1 MARERTTV
9 SSSAAT
15 TRESILM
22 AALRLFSRNGYE
34 GTSMR
39 DIAGEVGISQGAI
52 YKHFAGKEALLEAI
66 CTCME
71 EDDAAHAE
79 AAGVPAEDLL
89 TCDDSLSN
97 QQPPDGRHAPGESA
111 APLFSAF
118 RAFTLDMFSYW
129 ATDPIAA
136 PFRRMIEID
145 RFRTPRM
152 EQLHRQYLGAGP
164 LSYTRGC
171 LMSMGMDDAV
181 AQRQG
186 LQIWAAFRLLLELID
201 TQDIACEEAADSL
214 KQVFLETEAFLPS
227 LQVH

>member
-1 MARERTTV
+1 MAHERTSA

-52 YKHFAGKEALLEAI
+52 YKHFAGKDALLEAI

-71 EDDAAHAE
+71 EDDATYAE
-79 AAGVPAEDLL
+79 AAGVPVEDPL
-89 TCDDSLSN
+89 TCDDSSLS
-97 QQPPDGRHAPGESA
+97 QQSSDGGLASDENA
-111 APLFSAF
+111 ASLFAAF

-186 LQIWAAFRLLLELID
+186 LRIWAAFRLLLEMID
-201 TQDIACEEAADSL
+201 TQDITYEEAADSL
-214 KQVFLETEAFLPS
+214 KQVLLETEAFLPS

>member
-1 MARERTTV
+1 MAHERTSA

-15 TRESILM
+15 TRESILL

-52 YKHFAGKEALLEAI
+52 YKHFAGKDALLEAI

-71 EDDAAHAE
+71 DADARHAE
-79 AAGVPAEDLL
+79 TAGVPAEDPL
-89 TCDDSLSN
+89 TCDDPSSS
-97 QQPPDGRHAPGESA
+97 QQPSDGGLVPGENA

-171 LMSMGMDDAV
+171 LMSMGMDNAV
-181 AQRQG
+181 AQQQG
-186 LQIWAAFRLLLELID
+186 LRIWAAFRLLLELID
-201 TQDIACEEAADSL
+201 TQDIAYEEAADSL
-214 KQVFLETEAFLPS
+214 KQVFSETEALLPFL
-227 LQVH
+227 QAH